1 LNTVKNILI
10 KIGKIDRRVIFLI
23 VAMAILIPM
32 LAVKYEVGDDYF
44 RIPIYASQTSK
55 DFFNAIEKLDDDSNI
70 LVTFEY
76 GPATAAEIQPM
87 VTSLLKHSFY
97 KNHKLY
103 LLALWPDGKMMSE
116 EAIAE
121 VKSSEILVTKEYV
134 ITPSVNADV
143 LISSFDFKGIEEL
156 SITYVSDSF
165 EYQKWDTISSS
176 SSKIKQAFVN
186 ETLLKGEHDF
196 GLINVQ
202 NEFENLDSLINNIQN
217 YLKINE
223 QDSLTI
229 EVSKWMEFQDYY
241 PIIDYENYINLGYK
255 PGGEAVI
262 KGITKNLTEKFK
274 TDLNGGKTDEL
285 EIMQRVKDPSGII
298 KLSEFDLIAS
308 FSAGSVG
315 TEEWILYA
323 SDPEKIPIISG
334 VTSVQVT
341 DLIPYVRSG
350 QLGAILDGL
359 PAAAEYESLV
369 DDALKNN
376 GTELR
381 LHGKGTGQE
390 SMIPQSIVHLLI
402 VLFIIFGNISYF
414 LEKRRKK

>member
-1 LNTVKNILI
+1 MNTIKNILI
-10 KIGKIDRRVIFLI
+10 KIGKIDRRIIFLI
-23 VAMAILIPM
+23 VGIAILIPM
-32 LAVKYEVGDDYF
+32 LFPDYF

-55 DFFNAIEKLDDDSNI
+55 DFFNAIEELDDDSNI

-121 VKSSEILVTKEYV
+121 VKKSEIFVTKEYV
-134 ITPSVNADV
+134 ITPSVNIDT
-143 LISSFDFKGIEEL
+143 LISSFDFKGNEGL
-156 SITYVSDSF
+156 SLTYISDSF
-165 EYQKWDTISSS
+165 EYQKWDEISSS
-176 SSKIKQAFVN
+176 SNTVKQVFVN
-186 ETLLKGEHDF
+186 EVLLKGQHDF
-196 GLINVQ
+196 GLIDVQ
-202 NEFENLDSLINNIQN
+202 NEFENLFSLINHIQN
-217 YLKINE
+217 YLEVNE
-223 QDSLTI
+223 QESLTI
-229 EVSKWMEFQDYY
+229 EISKWMEFQDNYS
-241 PIIDYENYINLGYK
+241 IIEYQDYINLGYK

-274 TDLNGGKTDEL
+274 IDLNGKPTDEL
-285 EIMQRVKDPSGII
+285 GIMQRIKDASGII
-298 KLSEFDLIAS
+298 KLSGFDLIAS

-369 DDALKNN
+369 DDVLKNN

-414 LEKRRKK
+414 LEKRKK